1 MTAGEPLIRLAGI
14 TKEYQMGAEVVRAL
28 RGVDLKIYANEMVAI
43 MGSSGS
49 GKSTILNILGML
61 DVPTAGS
68 YWLDGEDV
76 SRLSQSALA
85 RVRGRRIGFV
95 FQTFELLPR
104 QTALRNVELPLIY
117 AGASRRRA
125 RAIEA
130 LERVGLQ
137 DRMKHRPNQLS
148 GGQRQRV
155 AVARALVQRP
165 AILLA
170 DEPTGNLDSRTG
182 EEILDL
188 FDVLHREGQTIV
200 VVTHEHDIAQ
210 RCRRIVR
217 LKDGEIE
224 SEEVVASEDP
234 SSDVP
239 DREPTEATTD
249 THPTTTSDDAT
260 SDDAA
265 NRGRSDD
272 NEAKGDDD
280 PAGLTE
286 N

>member
-1 MTAGEPLIRLAGI
+1 LIRLEGI

-28 RGVDLKIYANEMVAI
+28 RGVDLEIYPNEMMAI

-49 GKSTILNILGML
+49 GKSTILNILGLL

-125 RAIEA
+125 RAMEA

-170 DEPTGNLDSRTG
+170 DEPTGNLDSRTS

-200 VVTHEHDIAQ
+200 VVTHEQDIAR

-217 LKDGEIE
+217 LKDGEVE
-224 SEEVVASEDP
+224 SEEIVASE
-234 SSDVP
+234 
-239 DREPTEATTD
+239 EPPADALDGGPPEATSE
-249 THPTTTSDDAT
+249 THPTTSDDSA
-260 SDDAA
+260 D
-265 NRGRSDD
+265 RGRSGN
-272 NEAKGDDD
+272 NEAEADDD
-280 PAGLTE
+280 PDNYRPTSQTD
-286 N
+286 